1 MPRVSKVRRAP
12 ASRTGI
18 PDELDCPICGARIF
32 TLAGLF
38 GDDDCYCSSC
48 GYGIAGK
55 SYLRENK
62 EIQKFVQ
69 YKRTGGRKMPWSPQ
83 AWTGLDGKYEIKPVV
98 GQGGNLVWRRR
109 EKWTSGRYSG
119 QLSQNCVTYYSYKE
133 AANASHKDVVEL
145 LRAMRTREK
154 VTPTGG
160 SQSSV

>member
-1 MPRVSKVRRAP
+1 MPNISRVRRAA
-12 ASRTGI
+12 ASRAGI

-38 GDDDCYCSSC
+38 DVEDCDCSSC

-83 AWTGLDGKYEIKPVV
+83 AWTGLDGNYEIKPAVR
-98 GQGGNLVWRRR
+98 QGGNLVWRRR

-119 QLSQNCVTYYSYKE
+119 RLSQNWVTYYSYKE

-145 LRAMRTREK
+145 LRAMRTRGRI
-154 VTPTGG
+154 TLTGG
-160 SQSSV
+160 SQSFV